1 MVAQFKVWLGK
12 IYACTFLAIALAF
25 GGLALVEFVEAF
37 LTNSLVDGLVRAFN
51 DALIALASFEL
62 GIGIGHEYGQSKG
75 PRSLLLEVTRT
86 VTRFVGVACIALV
99 LEGLI
104 LVIKYS
110 QLQLAGNLMYP
121 VAIIGSAAG
130 LLMSLGGFL
139 RLAHPLI
146 SDPAAKALETER
158 TGSTRRNVATYKED
172 DRMEA

>member
-1 MVAQFKVWLGK
+1 MVALFKAWLGK
-12 IYACTFLAIALAF
+12 IFAGTFLAISLAF
-25 GGLALVEFVEAF
+25 GGLAIVAFVEAF
-37 LTNSLVDGLVRAFN
+37 LTNSLVDGLVKAFN
-51 DALIALASFEL
+51 DSLIALASFEL
-62 GIGIGHEYGQSKG
+62 GIGISHEYGKSNG

-121 VAIIGSAAG
+121 VAIIGSAAV
-130 LLMSLGGFL
+130 LLTALGAFL

-146 SDPAAKALETER
+146 SDPATKALESEKTER
-158 TGSTRRNVATYKED
+158 PHRDA
-172 DRMEA
+172 A